1 VPNRER
7 DILQR
12 AVRAV
17 AEQAATASA
26 IVDEALDAL
35 WSAIIQFTTLSCR
48 FVLPASCQP
57 SRRECRQVDNC
68 RAPATTSET
77 IPDGEAVDLGPVGRA
92 QCLSSGGR
100 LRPVRGRL
108 RARLWS
114 AERPL
119 SAGEH
124 AGHTA

>member
-1 VPNRER
+1 MANRER

-12 AVRAV
+12 AVRAD

-26 IVDEALDAL
+26 IVDEALDAV

-68 RAPATTSET
+68 RAPATTSEPSLRGRQST
-77 IPDGEAVDLGPVGRA
+77 LDRSAAPVPLKRGQAQTGQGSSLGPVCGRPSV
-92 QCLSSGGR
+92 L
-100 LRPVRGRL
+100 
-108 RARLWS
+108 
-114 AERPL
+114 
-119 SAGEH
+119 
-124 AGHTA
+124 